1 MKIFGIP
8 VATPIDPEKVQGPP
22 GPQGPKG
29 DPGAPGP
36 QGETGPAGANGTD
49 GYTPVKGVDYYT
61 EEDKKGIAE
70 EVLKIVPLPTFVDL
84 SNLENGTWTE
94 TIDGEVV
101 NHTSIFSADGTT
113 VTIDGVTVKLG

>member
-22 GPQGPKG
+22 GPQGPQ
-29 DPGAPGP
+29 GAQGIQGP
-36 QGETGPAGANGTD
+36 PGANGTD

-61 EEDKKGIAE
+61 EEDKEGLAK
-70 EVLKIVPLPTFVDL
+70 EVLEIVPTPTAIDL
-84 SNLENGTWTE
+84 SNFENGTWTE
-94 TIDGEVV
+94 TINGEVI
-101 NHTSIFSADGTT
+101 NHTSVFSADGTT